1 MEEVPL
7 IKALHTKYSN
17 DATIV
22 GVSIDISVPRV
33 DHVVKEKGM
42 TWLILADG
50 NGFDGPIPK
59 AYHIQGTPEFF
70 VLDRAGNIFAKP
82 ESAKQ
87 IDASVKDALAQRVA
101 REP

>member
-17 DATIV
+17 DAAIV
-22 GVSIDISVPRV
+22 GISVDISVPRV
-33 DHVVKEKGM
+33 DRITREKGM

-50 NGFDGPIPK
+50 KGFDGPIPK
-59 AYHIQGTPEFF
+59 AYHIQGTPEVFI
-70 VLDRAGNIFAKP
+70 LDRAGNIFARH

-87 IDASVKDALAQRVA
+87 IEASLKDAIAQR
-101 REP
+101 